1 MKRFFLITI
10 IATCSMIINAQEI
23 DKIIAIIGDEIVL
36 RSEVENQYLQY
47 ISQGVTSNEE
57 LRCEILEDLMTQKL
71 LIFSCKQDSI
81 SVTKEEIEQEVETRV
96 NYYVDQIGS
105 IEKVEQYFEKDIY
118 QIKKVLSELVED
130 QFLIQRM
137 QSSITK
143 DVKITPFDVNEF
155 YEKMDKSEL
164 PLIEDRYKLSQIIV
178 KPKMSEDQINKLTDR
193 LNAFRKRVLNGED
206 FKVLAALYSDDP
218 GSANNGGEIGFV
230 SRGTFVP
237 EFEKVAFRLKKG
249 EVSEIVK
256 TNFGYHIIQLI
267 ERRGDQV
274 NVRHILLKPKYSSTS
289 LQNARLRIDSIYNKI
304 KNNEI
309 SFSQAIKSYSDDDTK
324 NNNGLLINPSNGSS
338 TYTIAEL
345 GSSIKYLIE
354 GLNEDDFTKPVKV
367 ESNEGSIYRILNVVE
382 KISSHT
388 ANLDLD
394 YDFFQTQALN
404 FKKQE
409 KLDEWIEKRIKNTY
423 VELKEIDKN
432 CKSRYKW

>member
-1 MKRFFLITI
+1 
-10 IATCSMIINAQEI
+10 MIINAQEI

-237 EFEKVAFRLKKG
+237 EFEKVAFRLKKD

-274 NVRHILLKPKYSSTS
+274 NVRHILLKPKYSSAS
-289 LQNARLRIDSIYNKI
+289 LQNARLKIDSIYNKI

-432 CKSRYKW
+432 CKSSYKW

>member
-1 MKRFFLITI
+1 
-10 IATCSMIINAQEI
+10 MIINAQEI

-47 ISQGVTSNEE
+47 ISQGVTSSEE

-432 CKSRYKW
+432 CKSSYKW

>member
-1 MKRFFLITI
+1 
-10 IATCSMIINAQEI
+10 MIINAQEI

-309 SFSQAIKSYSDDDTK
+309 SFSKAIKSYSDDDTK

-432 CKSRYKW
+432 CKSSYKW

>member
-1 MKRFFLITI
+1 MKRFFLIII

-354 GLNEDDFTKPVKV
+354 GLNKDDFTKPVKV

-432 CKSRYKW
+432 CKSSYKW

>member
-1 MKRFFLITI
+1 MKRFFLTLIIT
-10 IATCSMIINAQEI
+10 TCSMIINAQEI

-237 EFEKVAFRLKKG
+237 EFEKVAFRLKKD

-289 LQNARLRIDSIYNKI
+289 LQNARLKIDSIYNKI

>member
-1 MKRFFLITI
+1 
-10 IATCSMIINAQEI
+10 MIINAQEI

-354 GLNEDDFTKPVKV
+354 GLDEDDFTKPVKV

-432 CKSRYKW
+432 CKSSYKW

>member
-1 MKRFFLITI
+1 MKRFFLIII
-10 IATCSMIINAQEI
+10 IATCSMKINAQEI

-409 KLDEWIEKRIKNTY
+409 KLDEWIEKRIKDTY

-432 CKSRYKW
+432 CKSSYKW

>member
-1 MKRFFLITI
+1 MKRFFLII
-10 IATCSMIINAQEI
+10 ITTCSMIINAQEI

>member
-1 MKRFFLITI
+1 
-10 IATCSMIINAQEI
+10 MIINAQEI
-23 DKIIAIIGDEIVL
+23 DKIIAIVGDEIVL
-36 RSEVENQYLQY
+36 LSEVENQYLQY

-57 LRCEILEDLMTQKL
+57 LRCEVLEDLMTQKL

-81 SVTKEEIEQEVETRV
+81 SVTKEEIEQEVGTRV

-118 QIKKVLSELVED
+118 QIKKVLSEIVED

-143 DVKITPFDVNEF
+143 DVKITPFDVNEY
-155 YEKMDKSEL
+155 YEKMDKLEL
-164 PLIEDRYKLSQIIV
+164 PLIEDSYKLSQIII

-230 SRGTFVP
+230 SRGTFVS
-237 EFEKVAFRLKKG
+237 EFEKVAFRLKKD

-309 SFSQAIKSYSDDDTK
+309 SFSEAIKSYSDDDTK

-345 GSSIKYLIE
+345 GPSIKYLIE
-354 GLNEDDFTKPVKV
+354 GLDQGDFTKPVKV

>member
-1 MKRFFLITI
+1 MKRFFLIITI
-10 IATCSMIINAQEI
+10 STFSMLINSQEI
-23 DKIIAIIGDEIVL
+23 DKIIAIVGDEIVL

-57 LRCEILEDLMTQKL
+57 LRCQVFEDLMTQKL

-96 NYYVDQIGS
+96 NYYIDQIGS
-105 IEKVEQYFEKDIY
+105 VEKVEQYFEKDIY

-143 DVKITPFDVNEF
+143 DVKITPFDVNEY
-155 YEKMDKSEL
+155 YEKIDKTEL
-164 PLIEDRYKLSQIIV
+164 PLIEDRYKLSQIII
-178 KPKMSEDQINKLTDR
+178 KPKVSEDQINKLTDR

-237 EFEKVAFRLKKG
+237 EFEKVAFRLKKD

-338 TYTIAEL
+338 SYTIDEL

-354 GLNEDDFTKPVKV
+354 GLEEGNFTKPAKV
-367 ESNEGSIYRILNVVE
+367 ESNEGSIYRILNVTE
-382 KISSHT
+382 KINSHI

-394 YDFFQTQALN
+394 YDFFQTQVLN
-404 FKKQE
+404 IKKQE
-409 KLDEWIEKRIKNTY
+409 KLDDWIEKRIKNTY
-423 VELKEIDKN
+423 VELKDIDKN

>member
-1 MKRFFLITI
+1 
-10 IATCSMIINAQEI
+10 MIINAQEI
-23 DKIIAIIGDEIVL
+23 DKIIAIVGDEIVL
-36 RSEVENQYLQY
+36 LSEVENQYLQY

-57 LRCEILEDLMTQKL
+57 LRCEVLEDLMTQKL

-81 SVTKEEIEQEVETRV
+81 SVTKEEIEQEVGTRV

-118 QIKKVLSELVED
+118 QIKKVLSEIVED

-143 DVKITPFDVNEF
+143 DVKITPFDVNEY
-155 YEKMDKSEL
+155 YEKMDKLEL
-164 PLIEDRYKLSQIIV
+164 PLIEDSYKLSQIII

-230 SRGTFVP
+230 SRGTFVS
-237 EFEKVAFRLKKG
+237 EFEKVAFRLKKD

-309 SFSQAIKSYSDDDTK
+309 SFSEAIKSYSDDDTK

-354 GLNEDDFTKPVKV
+354 GLDQGDFTKPVKV
-367 ESNEGSIYRILNVVE
+367 ESNEGSIYRILNVAE

>member
-1 MKRFFLITI
+1 
-10 IATCSMIINAQEI
+10 MIINAQEI
-23 DKIIAIIGDEIVL
+23 DKIIAIVGDEIVL
-36 RSEVENQYLQY
+36 LSEVENQYLQY

-57 LRCEILEDLMTQKL
+57 LRCEVLEDLMTQKL

-81 SVTKEEIEQEVETRV
+81 LVTKEEIEQEVETRV
-96 NYYVDQIGS
+96 NYYIDQIGN

-118 QIKKVLSELVED
+118 QIKKVLSELVEE

-143 DVKITPFDVNEF
+143 EVKITPFDVNEY

-164 PLIEDRYKLSQIIV
+164 PLIEDRYKLSQIII

-206 FKVLAALYSDDP
+206 FKVLAALYSDDA

-237 EFEKVAFRLKKG
+237 AFEKVAFRLKKD

-354 GLNEDDFTKPVKV
+354 GLDQGDFTKPVKV
-367 ESNEGSIYRILNVVE
+367 ESNEGSIYRILNVAE

-409 KLDEWIEKRIKNTY
+409 KLDEWIDKRIKNTY

>member
-1 MKRFFLITI
+1 
-10 IATCSMIINAQEI
+10 MIINAQEI

-354 GLNEDDFTKPVKV
+354 GLNENDFTKPVKV
-367 ESNEGSIYRILNVVE
+367 ESIEGSIYRILNVVE

-432 CKSRYKW
+432 CKSSYKW

>member
-1 MKRFFLITI
+1 MKRFFLII
-10 IATCSMIINAQEI
+10 IITTCSMIINAQEI

-47 ISQGVTSNEE
+47 ISQGITSNEE

-432 CKSRYKW
+432 CKSSYKW

>member
-1 MKRFFLITI
+1 MKRFFLII
-10 IATCSMIINAQEI
+10 IITTCSMIINAQEI

-143 DVKITPFDVNEF
+143 EVKITPFDVNDF

-432 CKSRYKW
+432 CKSIYKW

>member
-1 MKRFFLITI
+1 MKRFFLIII
-10 IATCSMIINAQEI
+10 IATCSIIINAQEI

-237 EFEKVAFRLKKG
+237 EFEKVAFRLKKD

-432 CKSRYKW
+432 CKSSYKW

>member
-1 MKRFFLITI
+1 MKRFFLIII

-155 YEKMDKSEL
+155 YDKMDKSEL

-432 CKSRYKW
+432 CKSSYKW

>member
-1 MKRFFLITI
+1 
-10 IATCSMIINAQEI
+10 MIINAQEI

-178 KPKMSEDQINKLTDR
+178 KPKMSEDQINKLADR

-432 CKSRYKW
+432 CKSSYKW

>member
-1 MKRFFLITI
+1 
-10 IATCSMIINAQEI
+10 MIINAQEI

-143 DVKITPFDVNEF
+143 DVKITPFDVNEY
-155 YEKMDKSEL
+155 YEKIDKSEL
-164 PLIEDRYKLSQIIV
+164 PFIEDRYKLSQIIV

-432 CKSRYKW
+432 CKSSYKW

>member
-1 MKRFFLITI
+1 
-10 IATCSMIINAQEI
+10 MIINAQEI

-96 NYYVDQIGS
+96 NYYIDQIGS

-354 GLNEDDFTKPVKV
+354 GLNENDFTKPVKV

-409 KLDEWIEKRIKNTY
+409 RLDEWIEKRIKNTY

-432 CKSRYKW
+432 CKSSYKW

>member
-1 MKRFFLITI
+1 MKRFFSIIIITTFSI
-10 IATCSMIINAQEI
+10 IINAQEI
-23 DKIIAIIGDEIVL
+23 DKIIAVVGDEIVL
-36 RSEVENQYLQY
+36 RSDVENQYLQY

-57 LRCEILEDLMTQKL
+57 LRCEVLEDLMTQKL

-81 SVTKEEIEQEVETRV
+81 FVTKDEIEQEVETRV
-96 NYYVDQIGS
+96 NYYIDQIGS

-143 DVKITPFDVNEF
+143 EVKITPFDVNE
-155 YEKMDKSEL
+155 YYKKMDKSEL
-164 PLIEDRYKLSQIIV
+164 PLIEDRYKLSQIII
-178 KPKMSEDQINKLTDR
+178 KPKMSEDQINNLTDR

-237 EFEKVAFRLKKG
+237 EFEKVAFRLKKD

-289 LQNARLRIDSIYNKI
+289 LQNARLKIDSIYNKI
-304 KNNEI
+304 KSNEI

-354 GLNEDDFTKPVKV
+354 GLDEDDFTKPVKV

-409 KLDEWIEKRIKNTY
+409 KLDEWIDKRIKNTY
-423 VELKEIDKN
+423 VEFKEIDKN

>member
-1 MKRFFLITI
+1 
-10 IATCSMIINAQEI
+10 MIINAQEI

-309 SFSQAIKSYSDDDTK
+309 SFSQAIKTYSDDDTK

-367 ESNEGSIYRILNVVE
+367 ESNEGYIYRILNVVE

-432 CKSRYKW
+432 SLF

>member
-1 MKRFFLITI
+1 MKRFFLII
-10 IATCSMIINAQEI
+10 IITSFSMILNAQEI
-23 DKIIAIIGDEIVL
+23 DKIIAIVGDEIVL

-57 LRCEILEDLMTQKL
+57 LRCQVFEDLMTQKL

-96 NYYVDQIGS
+96 NYYIDQIGS

-118 QIKKVLSELVED
+118 QIKKVLSELVQD

-143 DVKITPFDVNEF
+143 DVKITPFDVNEY
-155 YEKMDKSEL
+155 YEKMDKTEL

-237 EFEKVAFRLKKG
+237 EFEKVAFRLKKD

-267 ERRGDQV
+267 DRRGDQV
-274 NVRHILLKPKYSSTS
+274 NVRHIVLKPKYSSKS

-324 NNNGLLINPSNGSS
+324 NNDGLLINPSNGSS
-338 TYTIAEL
+338 TYTIGEL
-345 GSSIKYLIE
+345 GTSIKYLVE
-354 GLNEDDFTKPVKV
+354 GLNEGDFTKPVKV
-367 ESNEGSIYRILNVVE
+367 ESNEGSIYRILNVAE
-382 KISSHT
+382 KINSHI

-404 FKKQE
+404 IKKQE

-423 VELKEIDKN
+423 VELKDIDKN

>member
-1 MKRFFLITI
+1 MKRFFLIITI
-10 IATCSMIINAQEI
+10 STFSMLINSQEI
-23 DKIIAIIGDEIVL
+23 DKIIAIVGDEIVL

-57 LRCEILEDLMTQKL
+57 LRCQVFEDLMTQKL

-96 NYYVDQIGS
+96 NYYIDQIGS
-105 IEKVEQYFEKDIY
+105 VEKVEQYFEKDIY

-143 DVKITPFDVNEF
+143 DVKITPFDVNEY
-155 YEKMDKSEL
+155 YEKIDKTEL
-164 PLIEDRYKLSQIIV
+164 PLIEDRYKLSQIII
-178 KPKMSEDQINKLTDR
+178 KPKVSEDQINKLTDR

-237 EFEKVAFRLKKG
+237 EFEKVAFRLKKD

-338 TYTIAEL
+338 SYTIDEL

-354 GLNEDDFTKPVKV
+354 GLEEGNFTKPAKV
-367 ESNEGSIYRILNVVE
+367 ESNEGSIYRILNVTE
-382 KISSHT
+382 KINSHI

-394 YDFFQTQALN
+394 YDFFQTQVLN
-404 FKKQE
+404 IKKQE

-423 VELKEIDKN
+423 VELKDIDKN

>member
-1 MKRFFLITI
+1 MKRFFLIII

-105 IEKVEQYFEKDIY
+105 IEKIEQYFEKDIY

-432 CKSRYKW
+432 CKSSYKW

>member
-1 MKRFFLITI
+1 MKRFFLIII

-23 DKIIAIIGDEIVL
+23 DKIIAIVGDEIVL

-432 CKSRYKW
+432 CKSSYKW

>member
-1 MKRFFLITI
+1 MKRFFLIII

-96 NYYVDQIGS
+96 NYYIDQIGS

-237 EFEKVAFRLKKG
+237 EFEKVAFRLKKD

-432 CKSRYKW
+432 CKSSYKW

>member
-1 MKRFFLITI
+1 
-10 IATCSMIINAQEI
+10 MIINAQEI

-289 LQNARLRIDSIYNKI
+289 LQKARLRIDSIYNKI

-432 CKSRYKW
+432 CKSSYKW

>member
-1 MKRFFLITI
+1 
-10 IATCSMIINAQEI
+10 MILNAQEI
-23 DKIIAIIGDEIVL
+23 DKIIAIVGDEIVL

-57 LRCEILEDLMTQKL
+57 LRCQVFEDLMTQKL

-96 NYYVDQIGS
+96 NYYIDQIGS

-118 QIKKVLSELVED
+118 QIKKVLSELVQD

-143 DVKITPFDVNEF
+143 DVKITPFDVNEY
-155 YEKMDKSEL
+155 YEKMDKTEL

-237 EFEKVAFRLKKG
+237 EFEKVAFRLKKD

-256 TNFGYHIIQLI
+256 TNFGYHIIQLV

-324 NNNGLLINPSNGSS
+324 NNDGLLINPSNGSS
-338 TYTIAEL
+338 TYTIGEL
-345 GSSIKYLIE
+345 GTSIKYLVE
-354 GLNEDDFTKPVKV
+354 GLNEGDFTKPVKV
-367 ESNEGSIYRILNVVE
+367 ESNEGSIYRILNVAE
-382 KISSHT
+382 KINSHT

-404 FKKQE
+404 IKKQE

-423 VELKEIDKN
+423 VELKDIDKN
-432 CKSRYKW
+432 CKPRYKW

>member
-1 MKRFFLITI
+1 
-10 IATCSMIINAQEI
+10 
-23 DKIIAIIGDEIVL
+23 
-36 RSEVENQYLQY
+36 
-47 ISQGVTSNEE
+47 
-57 LRCEILEDLMTQKL
+57 MTQKL

-81 SVTKEEIEQEVETRV
+81 FVTKEEIEQEVETRV
-96 NYYVDQIGS
+96 NYYIDQIGS

-143 DVKITPFDVNEF
+143 EVKITPFDVNEY

-164 PLIEDRYKLSQIIV
+164 PLIEDRYKLSQIII

-237 EFEKVAFRLKKG
+237 EFEKVAFRLKKD

-289 LQNARLRIDSIYNKI
+289 LQNARLKIDSIYNKI

-338 TYTIAEL
+338 TYTITEL

-354 GLNEDDFTKPVKV
+354 GLDENDFTKPVKV
-367 ESNEGSIYRILNVVE
+367 ESNEGSIYRILNVVD

-409 KLDEWIEKRIKNTY
+409 KLDDWIDKRIKGIKIMNLIFLITLIIY
-423 VELKEIDKN
+423 
-432 CKSRYKW
+432 C

>member
-1 MKRFFLITI
+1 MKRFFLIII

-354 GLNEDDFTKPVKV
+354 GLNENDFTKPVKV

-432 CKSRYKW
+432 CKSSYKW

>member
-1 MKRFFLITI
+1 
-10 IATCSMIINAQEI
+10 MIINAQEI

-137 QSSITK
+137 QSTITK

-432 CKSRYKW
+432 CKSSYKW

>member
-1 MKRFFLITI
+1 
-10 IATCSMIINAQEI
+10 MIINAQEI
-23 DKIIAIIGDEIVL
+23 DKIIAVVGDEIVL

-118 QIKKVLSELVED
+118 QIKRVLSELVED

-432 CKSRYKW
+432 CKSSYKW

>member
-1 MKRFFLITI
+1 MKRFFLIII

-423 VELKEIDKN
+423 VELKEIYKN
-432 CKSRYKW
+432 CKSSYKW

>member
-1 MKRFFLITI
+1 
-10 IATCSMIINAQEI
+10 MIINAQEI
-23 DKIIAIIGDEIVL
+23 DKIIAIVGDEIVL
-36 RSEVENQYLQY
+36 LSEVENQYLQY

-57 LRCEILEDLMTQKL
+57 LRCEVLEDLMTQKL

-81 SVTKEEIEQEVETRV
+81 SVTKEEIEQEVGTRV

-118 QIKKVLSELVED
+118 QIKKVLSEIVED

-143 DVKITPFDVNEF
+143 DVKITPFDVNEY
-155 YEKMDKSEL
+155 YEKMDKLEL
-164 PLIEDRYKLSQIIV
+164 PLIEDSYKLSQIIIR
-178 KPKMSEDQINKLTDR
+178 PKMSEDQINKLTDR

-230 SRGTFVP
+230 SRGTFVS
-237 EFEKVAFRLKKG
+237 EFEKVAFRLKKD

-289 LQNARLRIDSIYNKI
+289 LQNARLKIDSIYNKI

-309 SFSQAIKSYSDDDTK
+309 SFSEAIKSYSDDDTK

-354 GLNEDDFTKPVKV
+354 GLDQGDFTKPVKV
-367 ESNEGSIYRILNVVE
+367 ESNEGSIYRILNVAE

-409 KLDEWIEKRIKNTY
+409 KLDEWIDKRIKNTY

>member
-1 MKRFFLITI
+1 
-10 IATCSMIINAQEI
+10 MIINAQEI
-23 DKIIAIIGDEIVL
+23 DKIIAIVGDEIVL
-36 RSEVENQYLQY
+36 FSEVENQYLQY

-57 LRCEILEDLMTQKL
+57 LRCEVLEDLMTQKL

-81 SVTKEEIEQEVETRV
+81 SVTKEEIEQEVGTRV

-118 QIKKVLSELVED
+118 QIKKVLSEIVED

-143 DVKITPFDVNEF
+143 DVKITPFDVNEY
-155 YEKMDKSEL
+155 YEKMDKLEL
-164 PLIEDRYKLSQIIV
+164 PLIEDSYKLSQIII

-230 SRGTFVP
+230 SRGTFVS
-237 EFEKVAFRLKKG
+237 EFEKVAFRLKKD

-309 SFSQAIKSYSDDDTK
+309 SFSEAIKSYSDDDTK

-354 GLNEDDFTKPVKV
+354 GLDQGDFTKPVKV
-367 ESNEGSIYRILNVVE
+367 ESNEGSIYRILNVAE

>member
-1 MKRFFLITI
+1 
-10 IATCSMIINAQEI
+10 MIINAQEI
-23 DKIIAIIGDEIVL
+23 DKIIAIVGDEIVL
-36 RSEVENQYLQY
+36 LSEVENQYLQY

-57 LRCEILEDLMTQKL
+57 LRCEVLEDLMTQKL

-81 SVTKEEIEQEVETRV
+81 SVTKEEIEQEVGTRV

-143 DVKITPFDVNEF
+143 DVKITPFDVNEY
-155 YEKMDKSEL
+155 YEKMDKLEL
-164 PLIEDRYKLSQIIV
+164 PLIEDSYKLSQIIIR
-178 KPKMSEDQINKLTDR
+178 PKMSEDQINKLTDR

-230 SRGTFVP
+230 SRGTFVS
-237 EFEKVAFRLKKG
+237 EFEKVAFRLKKD

-309 SFSQAIKSYSDDDTK
+309 SFSEAIKSYSDDDTK

-345 GSSIKYLIE
+345 GPSIKYLIE
-354 GLNEDDFTKPVKV
+354 GLDQGDFTKPVKV
-367 ESNEGSIYRILNVVE
+367 ESNEGSIYRILNVAE

>member
-1 MKRFFLITI
+1 MKRFFLII
-10 IATCSMIINAQEI
+10 IITTCSMIINAQEI

-394 YDFFQTQALN
+394 YDFFQNQALN

-432 CKSRYKW
+432 CKSSYKW